1 MTNKFILLI
10 TILAYGMVVSQSFM
24 YIFALKN
31 VQFNLEANA
40 YIELRKLLDVSMS
53 ANFKYVM
60 YIALL
65 ANLLLVI
72 SNFKNT
78 GSLLFITSAIAFI
91 AIIADVLIAVKGN
104 IPINTIISTW
114 SPDNY
119 PANWGDYRAKWLSI
133 FQYRQIANIT
143 GFLSLS
149 IGAIFGLR

>member
-1 MTNKFILLI
+1 MTNKIILFI
-10 TILAYGMVVSQSFM
+10 TILVYGMAASQSFM

-31 VQFNLEANA
+31 VQLNLEANA
-40 YIELRKLLDVSMS
+40 YIELRKVMDISMN

-60 YIALL
+60 YSALL
-65 ANLLLVI
+65 GNLLLVI

-91 AIIADVLIAVKGN
+91 AIIADSLIAVKGN

-119 PANWGDYRAKWLSI
+119 PANWSDYRAKWLSI

-143 GFLSLS
+143 GFASLS
-149 IGAIFGLR
+149 IGAVFGLR